1 MSSENPPPALLPKES
16 KSKALRLPRKRSKA
30 LIKPTV
36 QASKPDQNAPWVVF
50 WASEDPKLKRVL
62 IGCERCGCRMSF
74 PNKTPVYRIEAALY
88 GFRFDH
94 QGCEIVKSGTVSL
107 LKGDPKS
114 SAVGDTSKA

>member
-1 MSSENPPPALLPKES
+1 MPSENPPPALVPKE
-16 KSKALRLPRKRSKA
+16 SKALRLPRKRSRA
-30 LIKPTV
+30 LIKPKPV
-36 QASKPDQNAPWVVF
+36 QTAKPDPNAPWVVF

-62 IGCERCGCRMSF
+62 IGCDRCGCRMSF

-88 GFRFDH
+88 GFRLDH
-94 QGCEIVKSGTVSL
+94 QGCEIAKSGTVSL